1 MSGFIFKQ
9 DLAGRYFPGYDKEVS
24 RRLFAREL
32 HTNSALMAD
41 LQAAHYVKSQ
51 KRLTPLQVQIS
62 AATSASRKCP
72 LSSCPLSSDDIA
84 ILIFVPWQNL

>member
-51 KRLTPLQVQIS
+51 KCHTPLQVQIIC
-62 AATSASRKCP
+62 RHLGEP
-72 LSSCPLSSDDIA
+72 
-84 ILIFVPWQNL
+84 

>member
-1 MSGFIFKQ
+1 MQSFKFKQ
-9 DLAGRYFPGYDKEVS
+9 DLAKVYFADYDKEVA

-51 KRLTPLQVQIS
+51 KRLTPLQVQIIC
-62 AATSASRKCP
+62 RHLGEP
-72 LSSCPLSSDDIA
+72 
-84 ILIFVPWQNL
+84 